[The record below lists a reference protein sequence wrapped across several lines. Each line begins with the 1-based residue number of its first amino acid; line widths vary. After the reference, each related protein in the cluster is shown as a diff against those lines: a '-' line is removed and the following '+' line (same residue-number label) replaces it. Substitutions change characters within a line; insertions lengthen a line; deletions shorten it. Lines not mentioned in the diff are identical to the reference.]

1 MTILQPTVFTDLVMA
16 NIEWLMLLPLAIM
29 GIRLSLAV
37 LALWDT
43 RD

>member
-1 MTILQPTVFTDLVMA
+1 MTILQPTLFTDLVMD

-37 LALWDT
+37 LAMLYVKD
-43 RD
+43 